1 MMETLKN
8 KPERKIWIDYVK
20 VLGMVLI
27 VWGHCSPSHLSAF
40 AYAFDVQLFFWVS
53 GYLTKNKV
61 LPWKKFNLKILMTL
75 IVPMLLICL
84 IALCLSALLGRSQW
98 SNFPM
103 SLLLVLS
110 GFHSWNGLPGCGAM
124 WFVYSLM
131 IIRVIHNMTAG
142 KYKIQL
148 LLSVLFL
155 VACTFIAKQELGITN
170 AWVDVLIAYPFFF
183 IGNWCANVGNNH
195 IVNKL
200 AGITPPRIGMSA
212 KLLIISCLFF
222 SVYAISC
229 VNGIAYMYLGAYGK
243 SMLLFIIGSLL
254 GILMMV
260 MISGLLENTHKKEIS
275 ILSSGTILMLG
286 FQSHFFRLLTAILVK
301 LGIERDFWS
310 FDILTFVGSIGIVVA
325 FYPIIL
331 LTKRYCPILMGMRK

>member
-1 MMETLKN
+1 MESLKN
-8 KPERKIWIDYVK
+8 KTERKIWIDYVK

-40 AYAFDVQLFFWVS
+40 AYAFDVPLFFWVS

-61 LPWKKFNLKILMTL
+61 LPWKDFSLKILMTL

-84 IALCLSALLGRSQW
+84 IALCVSALLGRCQW
-98 SNFPM
+98 SNLPM

-110 GFHSWNGLPGCGAM
+110 GFHSWNGLSGCGAM

-148 LLSVLFL
+148 LLSILFL
-155 VACTFIAKQELGITN
+155 VACSFIAKQEQGIAN
-170 AWVDVLIAYPFFF
+170 AWIDVLIAYPFFF
-183 IGNWCANVGNNH
+183 LGNWCANIGYGC
-195 IVNKL
+195 IVNRL
-200 AGITPPRIGMSA
+200 PRITPPRIGISA
-212 KLLIISCLFF
+212 KILIISSLAL
-222 SVYAISC
+222 SVYVISC
-229 VNGIAYMYLGAYGK
+229 FNGIAYMYLGAYGK
-243 SMLLFIIGSLL
+243 SMLLFIVGSLL

-260 MISGLLENTHKKEIS
+260 MICGLLENTHKKEIAV
-275 ILSSGTILMLG
+275 LSSGTILMLG

-301 LGIERDFWS
+301 LGIERGFWT
-310 FDILTFVGSIGIVVA
+310 FDILTFIGSIGIVVA